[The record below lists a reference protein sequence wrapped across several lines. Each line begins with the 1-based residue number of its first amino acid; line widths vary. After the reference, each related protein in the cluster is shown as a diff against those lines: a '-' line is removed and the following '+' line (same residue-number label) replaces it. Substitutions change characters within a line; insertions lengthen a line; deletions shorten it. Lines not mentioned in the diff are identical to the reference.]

1 MVHVQ
6 SEEEIKS
13 SEIRMQRLKERVIFK
28 SLIIDTIFWIP
39 SLILA
44 GMSGSV
50 TLSTEAIKKGNEIL
64 STFFAWLALKK
75 MSQGGAHAYDYGMGK
90 FENMTGI
97 VTGIVMI
104 LSLVL
109 VFGLTVL
116 KLLNPHMLHEEVTIV
131 AMIVMFTGICVSTIL
146 WREKVHIAKMEYS
159 PVIEAQITLFKTKAI
174 TEFVVLAAL
183 LLVIFIEDNPWE
195 DYIDPIASF
204 IVIGSF
210 LLSGYRTI
218 SSSLPDLLDK
228 TIEEELQ
235 LVVVRSLADF
245 FDEYEAF
252 HGVRSRKCGNDIFIE
267 LFLEFDGNRQMD
279 DVQKTIY
286 AIKASLERE
295 IHRSSVTIM
304 PCTGKFGTKKQDIEE
319 IEPIEE

>member
-1 MVHVQ
+1 MVHVHTG
-6 SEEEIKS
+6 EEIQS
-13 SEIRMQRLKERVIFK
+13 SDISLHVIKERVIFK
-28 SLIIDTIFWIP
+28 SLVIDTVFWIP
-39 SLILA
+39 SIILA
-44 GMSGSV
+44 ALSGSV

-64 STFFAWLALKK
+64 STFFSWLALRKVAE
-75 MSQGGAHAYDYGMGK
+75 GGSHAYDYGMGK
-90 FENMTGI
+90 FENMTSI

-109 VFGLTVL
+109 VFGLTIF
-116 KLLNPHMLHEEVTIV
+116 KLLNPHMLHEEVTIA
-131 AMIVMFTGICVSTIL
+131 AMIVMVTGICVSTIL
-146 WREKVHIAKMEYS
+146 WREKVHIAQMEYS

-174 TEFVVLAAL
+174 TEFIVLVAL
-183 LLVIFIEDNPWE
+183 LLVLLMKENPIR

-218 SSSLPDLLDK
+218 SSQLPDLLDK

-252 HGVRSRKCGNDIFIE
+252 HGVRSRRCGNDIFIE
-267 LFLEFDGNRQMD
+267 LFLEFDGDKQMHE
-279 DVQKTIY
+279 VQKSIY
-286 AIKASLERE
+286 AIKESLERE
-295 IHRSSVTIM
+295 IPRSSVTIM
-304 PCTGKFGTKKQDIEE
+304 PCTGKFGGKKQAAHET
-319 IEPIEE
+319 